1 VVSIGVLGRRRS
13 SAHTY
18 LCVELGKSSMEIK
31 LLEKTQIGSIIS
43 IALVYRWHRWVSEDS
58 SAH

>member
-1 VVSIGVLGRRRS
+1 
-13 SAHTY
+13 
-18 LCVELGKSSMEIK
+18 MEIK

-43 IALVYRWHRWVSEDS
+43 KALVYRWHRWVSEDS